1 MLEIYN
7 EDCVQGAADYLA
19 DKSIDLLICDPP
31 FNIGESRFGQMY
43 NRLESNVLAGY
54 VEAPADY
61 FGWSC
66 QWLGQAHRV
75 LKDNGSF
82 YLVSGWSHLPEV
94 LNAVREVGFQTINH
108 IIWRYNF
115 GVFTKRKYV
124 TSHYH
129 ILFLA
134 KPGAKIKFNT
144 ECRFSIQ
151 ARGPQRE
158 ALNYR
163 DREDVWTINREYYPG
178 RLKNS
183 NKLPDELV
191 RKMIQYSSDPGDV
204 VCDFFMGN
212 FTTAYV
218 GLAENRHVRGFEINK
233 NAYDLHCGRLAEV
246 SLRGAA

>member
-7 EDCVQGAADYLA
+7 EGCIEGAAKHLT
-19 DKSIDLLICDPP
+19 DKCVDLLVCDPP
-31 FNIGESRFGQMY
+31 FGIGESSFGHVY
-43 NRLESNVLAGY
+43 NRQEANVLPGY
-54 VEAPADY
+54 VEAPPNY
-61 FGWSC
+61 FVWSC
-66 QWLGQAHRV
+66 QWLEQAYRV
-75 LKDNGSF
+75 LKDDGSF
-82 YLVSGWSHLPEV
+82 YLVSGWSRLPEV

-134 KPGAKIKFNT
+134 KPGAKRTFNT
-144 ECRFSIQ
+144 ECRFHAQ
-151 ARGPQRE
+151 ARGPNGE

-163 DREDVWTINREYYPG
+163 DREDVWTINREYHPG
-178 RLKNS
+178 RVKNS

-191 RKMIQYSSDPGDV
+191 RKMIQYSSEPGDV

-218 GLAENRHVRGFEINK
+218 ALALNRHVRGFEINK
-233 NAYDLHCGRLAEV
+233 TAFDHHIGRLAE
-246 SLRGAA
+246 LNYQAA